1 MFDSSINKYFSSP
14 NTTKEKSVKINIT
27 NEIEKP
33 AKDKIIS
40 NNNETINMSN
50 TNITNIN
57 NNEQEAFLIIKELN
71 KKLIESQEE
80 INKKNQELEMRKEEL
95 ELKQNYNNHIENLT
109 RKIKLLE
116 DKIKVYKTDSD
127 LKNSKFKTVKYLIII
142 AK

>member
-1 MFDSSINKYFSSP
+1 
-14 NTTKEKSVKINIT
+14 
-27 NEIEKP
+27 
-33 AKDKIIS
+33 
-40 NNNETINMSN
+40 MSN